1 MGEELFHTLLRNICH
16 SIVLTLMCL
25 TYISSFP
32 KSSFRNIILSVSLI
46 FLAISYILNSRV
58 TRIKDKVDPSL
69 QKIPKLIFVIPLFIG
84 FILINFPFHSGINFI
99 SLSIDNFMVS

>member
-69 QKIPKLIFVIPLFIG
+69 QKIPKLIFVIQVILSFYVLNLFI
-84 FILINFPFHSGINFI
+84 FKK
-99 SLSIDNFMVS
+99 MK

>member
-16 SIVLTLMCL
+16 FIVLTLMCL

-46 FLAISYILNSRV
+46 FLAISYILNSRIA
-58 TRIKDKVDPSL
+58 RIKNKVDPSL
-69 QKIPKLIFVIPLFIG
+69 QKIPKQKHNPKITET
-84 FILINFPFHSGINFI
+84 
-99 SLSIDNFMVS
+99 DNTEQTPMSNN

>member
-46 FLAISYILNSRV
+46 FLAISYILNSRIA
-58 TRIKDKVDPSL
+58 RIKDKVDPSL
-69 QKIPKLIFVIPLFIG
+69 QKIPKLILVIQVIFSFYLLNL
-84 FILINFPFHSGINFI
+84 LIFKK
-99 SLSIDNFMVS
+99 MK